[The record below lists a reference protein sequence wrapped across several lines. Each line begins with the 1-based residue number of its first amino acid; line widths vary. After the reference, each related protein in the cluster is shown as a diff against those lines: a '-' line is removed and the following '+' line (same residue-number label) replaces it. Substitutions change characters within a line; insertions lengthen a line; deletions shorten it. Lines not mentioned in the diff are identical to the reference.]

1 MRVSIPDVVLLLSL
15 KNVPSRLFKRFNCLN
30 GSNYSFIYVVAS
42 EDLPQACMPD
52 SVKRLLE
59 VYEVG
64 EQITLVL
71 QAPPHDDS
79 TIADLSY
86 YDPAWSKTG
95 LFF

>member
-1 MRVSIPDVVLLLSL
+1 
-15 KNVPSRLFKRFNCLN
+15 
-30 GSNYSFIYVVAS
+30 
-42 EDLPQACMPD
+42 MPD